1 MFLCILEEE
10 NERKKLF
17 QNKILVYNLV
27 LLFYMEAIYLQVLK
41 AIVHEKNFYEN
52 MQINHLW
59 PTQMYL

>member
-41 AIVHEKNFYEN
+41 AIVHDNFYEN